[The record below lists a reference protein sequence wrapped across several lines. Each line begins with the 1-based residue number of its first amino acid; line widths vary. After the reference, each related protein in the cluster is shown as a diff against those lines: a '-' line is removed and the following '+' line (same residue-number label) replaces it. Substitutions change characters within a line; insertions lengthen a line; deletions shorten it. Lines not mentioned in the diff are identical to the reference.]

1 MPFNS
6 NLYLSSF
13 ATNLNVQSFTFIF
26 CLFSSDLPFQSCA
39 FINVIILVYNT
50 FFDSICKQSSFATKS
65 KEDKCLDKHLLSS
78 DLQSYSHLNYNFTLY
93 FLFIYAFNVL
103 LFCHV
108 NKSTFVISLLYS
120 REVGDI
126 GPFITLVSKLYNNVF
141 LFVGLTTLGTFIE
154 F

>member
-6 NLYLSSF
+6 NLVFKQFCNKFKYNF
-13 ATNLNVQSFTFIF
+13 VQTFTFIF

-39 FINVIILVYNT
+39 FINVIVLVYNT

-126 GPFITLVSKLYNNVF
+126 GLFITLSPK
-141 LFVGLTTLGTFIE
+141 FIIM
-154 F
+154 FSYSLA